1 MTKLVVFKLDGDFSQ
16 GFKVNVEIF
25 LEGHNI
31 CCSKSGKLPSE
42 TKLVEYLQSWQ
53 QEYRNLGNSQ
63 RIKGNKVIFTSGV
76 SRSKLHFWGEQLRAR
91 FHNWL
96 RADTFQDVNLWL
108 RENLNSQELIR
119 VLLCSDNQ
127 QVHQLP
133 WNQWDLVKNYP
144 HMEIALSGLE
154 IAPLSYSA
162 LPRKKSRIRI
172 LAIFGNSRDIDLE
185 KDLEILETFKQKN
198 THIESLIEP
207 QPEQLYDC
215 LWSDCWDII
224 FFAGHT
230 ETIAGKGVIYLNQ
243 RDILTIADL
252 EYALRKAISNGL
264 QLAIFNS
271 CDGLGLAYA
280 LERLALPQA
289 IVMREP
295 IFDCVAHQFLSYF
308 LTEYSS
314 GQPLHL
320 ATRRAR
326 ERLQAWDG
334 KYPYSSWLPVLYQNQ
349 SATPLLWS
357 DLSGDKNQPVREKQ
371 SRHRQYNYHHFLV
384 LSGLSFTIAW
394 CLQTMGWL
402 QAGELANYDRTLSL
416 RPPEARDDRIL
427 VITIDDRDIQYQ
439 AQQGVPM
446 RGSLGDLT
454 LVHLLTKLQLYRPVA
469 IASDIVHDFA
479 YIPQLSQI
487 IDKQD
492 NFVAIC
498 RVMNTESDLVSIEP
512 PLGIPPAQTGFTNMA
527 IDNDGVIRRHILGMS
542 PDSVCQSDLSLSLR
556 MALLYL
562 DYIAAKTDDQ
572 TIYSRQFTED
582 GLFKIGNT
590 IFPKIESDSGAY
602 QLPKT
607 ENRGYQILLNYRAT
621 LPQSISLRA
630 ILEETSDEKLSKL
643 IKEKIIFIGVK
654 SPNNDL
660 HYTPYS
666 LGQQSAKIPGV
677 FVHAQ
682 ATSQLI
688 SSVLDNRKLLRGF
701 STPLESLWVFMWAL
715 IGNGVIVVSNFLSF
729 KKSSLLSVIFL
740 TVSIYLSILYLSYV
754 WLLFAGYWLPL
765 ITPMLAFILGAI
777 SSLFWLYYQKSPN

>member
-1 MTKLVVFKLDGDFSQ
+1 M
-16 GFKVNVEIF
+16 
-25 LEGHNI
+25 
-31 CCSKSGKLPSE
+31 
-42 TKLVEYLQSWQ
+42 
-53 QEYRNLGNSQ
+53 
-63 RIKGNKVIFTSGV
+63 
-76 SRSKLHFWGEQLRAR
+76 
-91 FHNWL
+91 
-96 RADTFQDVNLWL
+96 
-108 RENLNSQELIR
+108 
-119 VLLCSDNQ
+119 
-127 QVHQLP
+127 
-133 WNQWDLVKNYP
+133 
-144 HMEIALSGLE
+144 
-154 IAPLSYSA
+154 
-162 LPRKKSRIRI
+162 
-172 LAIFGNSRDIDLE
+172 
-185 KDLEILETFKQKN
+185 
-198 THIESLIEP
+198 
-207 QPEQLYDC
+207 YDR
-215 LWSDCWDII
+215 LWSDCWDIV

-230 ETIAGKGVIYLNQ
+230 ETISRKGVIYLNQ

-252 EYALRKAISNGL
+252 EYALRKAIANGL

-280 LERLALPQA
+280 LEKLALPQA

-326 ERLQAWDG
+326 ERLQAWDS

-357 DLSGDKNQPVREKQ
+357 DLSEEKNQPVRKKQ
-371 SRHRQYNYHHFLV
+371 RSHRQYNYHHLLV

-416 RPPEARDDRIL
+416 RPPEARDERIL
-427 VITIDDRDIQYQ
+427 VITIDDGDIQYQ
-439 AQQGVPM
+439 AQQGVSM

-454 LVHLLTKLQLYRPVA
+454 LVHLLTKLQLYQPVA

-479 YIPQLSQI
+479 YTPQLSQI
-487 IDKQD
+487 IDERD

-498 RVMNTESDLVSIEP
+498 RVMNSESNLVSIEP
-512 PLGIPPAQTGFTNMA
+512 PLGIAPAQTGFTNMA

-542 PDSVCQSDLSLSLR
+542 PDSGCQSDLSLSLR
-556 MALLYL
+556 MALKYL
-562 DYIAAKTDDQ
+562 DYIAAKVDGK
-572 TIYSRQFTED
+572 TIYPRQFTED

-630 ILEETSDEKLSKL
+630 ILEETSDEKLSEL
-643 IKEKIIFIGVK
+643 INEKIVFIGVK

-666 LGQQSAKIPGV
+666 LGQQSAKISGV

-701 STPLESLWVFMWAL
+701 STQLESLWVFMWAL
-715 IGNGVIVVSNFLSF
+715 IGNGVIVVSNFLLF
-729 KKSSLLSVIFL
+729 KKQNLLLVIFL
-740 TVSIYLSILYLSYV
+740 TVSIYLSIRCVKIVL
-754 WLLFAGYWLPL
+754 
-765 ITPMLAFILGAI
+765 
-777 SSLFWLYYQKSPN
+777 K